1 MAESLRHDLRPCDQP
16 CMAPRRRPQDPHTR
30 TLTRSAAPAVHPA
43 PAGAGPRELSP
54 A

>member
-30 TLTRSAAPAVHPA
+30 TLTRSAAPAEA
-43 PAGAGPRELSP
+43 IIGGPLMTI
-54 A
+54 